1 MRFILINV
9 PYFLFSFQDEE
20 ETRQLMNDLAESNR
34 KMAEE
39 RKRQVY
45 HLNSIFRR
53 LYCYVLPTL
62 LDAALVINIQLYP
75 KSDTFYKT

>member
-53 LYCYVLPTL
+53 LYCYFLPTL

-75 KSDTFYKT
+75 KK